1 MRFLPFLKSGR
12 AGPSAVSR
20 ETAQSACP
28 PAVKGTPPCLASSTT
43 HIVCTDGRL
52 SAAELVDTA
61 GMAPRISVFP
71 KYDFD
76 ELVAGTASFEQWIRD
91 AASLGGEGI
100 EHYDGFFRSLAPP
113 DVDPIARLIEGSGQ
127 VTSMI
132 CFSPD
137 FTHPDRE
144 ERLRQVERQKTAI
157 DLTVRLGAR
166 HCRTLS
172 GQRHPGLSRAE
183 GIAHTLEGIRRSL
196 DYAEPRN
203 VVLCM
208 ENHYKDGTWRYPE
221 FAQPE
226 DIFLEII
233 EQIDSPNF
241 GVQYDPSNAFVGG
254 FDPVRFLEKVRRRV
268 VTMHA
273 SDRYLAP
280 GATLDDLAK
289 RDGSLGYASALKHGE
304 TGKGL
309 NDYNAIFRLLAGVQF
324 DGWISVEAGLAGL
337 DEIAR
342 SVEFLKR
349 KRAEHFG
356 EARVNAS
363 P

>member
-1 MRFLPFLKSGR
+1 ML
-12 AGPSAVSR
+12 
-20 ETAQSACP
+20 
-28 PAVKGTPPCLASSTT
+28 
-43 HIVCTDGRL
+43 
-52 SAAELVDTA
+52 
-61 GMAPRISVFP
+61 PRISVFP
-71 KYDFD
+71 KFQFD
-76 ELVAGTASFEQWIRD
+76 DLVARKASFDGWIRD
-91 AASLGGEGI
+91 AATLGGEGI
-100 EHYDGFFRSLAPP
+100 EHYDGFFASLAPK
-113 DVDPIARLIEGSGQ
+113 DVEPIARAVADAGQ

-137 FTHPDRE
+137 FTHPDRD
-144 ERLRQVERQKTAI
+144 ERLRQVERQKAAI
-157 DLTVRLGAR
+157 DLTVQLGAR

-172 GQRHPGLSRAE
+172 GQRYPGLSRDD
-183 GIAHTLEGIRRSL
+183 GISRTLEGIRRAL
-196 DYAEPRN
+196 EYAEQRQ

-233 EQIDSPNF
+233 AQIDSPYF

-254 FDPVRFLEKVRRRV
+254 FDPVKFLEKVRHRV

-280 GATLDDLAK
+280 GATLDDLAQG
-289 RDGSLGYASALKHGE
+289 DGALGYASALKHGE

-309 NDYNAIFRLLAGVQF
+309 NDYDAIFRLLAGVGF

-342 SVEFLKR
+342 SVEFLKL
-349 KRAEHFG
+349 KRAQHFSRTTLTTG
-356 EARVNAS
+356 GS
-363 P
+363 